1 MTTQDFPKISV
12 LVASATDTLN
22 EVDTLLDE
30 HSAGE
35 NIEPIDILSLLVCA
49 RDDVQHALDI
59 LNGVTESE
67 GGEA

>member
-12 LVASATDTLN
+12 LVASATDSLN
-22 EVDTLLDE
+22 DADTLLDNHAE
-30 HSAGE
+30 GE
-35 NIEPIDILSLLVCA
+35 SVDIGAVASNLILA
-49 RDDVQHALDI
+49 RNDLNEAIAI